1 MQTKERPVAENLM
14 NNDDNVSCYISLK
27 RVCA

>member
-14 NNDDNVSCYISLK
+14 NNDDNVFCYISLK
-27 RVCA
+27 CVYT